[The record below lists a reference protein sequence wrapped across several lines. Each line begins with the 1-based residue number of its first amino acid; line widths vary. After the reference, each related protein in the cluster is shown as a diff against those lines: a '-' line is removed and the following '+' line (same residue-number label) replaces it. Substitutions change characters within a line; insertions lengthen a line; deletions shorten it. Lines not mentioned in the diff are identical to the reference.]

1 MTPVLEANVPRLHPA
16 SRILHECPLPMEGP
30 VSAPGAAY
38 RRALRPCQWG
48 RCHRIPHGPQR
59 RHVPSS
65 ANSAFAAG
73 VSDQRWPRNGASRR
87 TRQTSQDQ
95 GLLLRSAQSVA
106 APNQREY
113 QWPRAAV
120 PAKRRRSEPV
130 FTPRSGKDRPQPQHK
145 VPSLSRLSNF
155 RGSVLQ

>member
-1 MTPVLEANVPRLHPA
+1 MLLED
-16 SRILHECPLPMEGP
+16 P
-30 VSAPGAAY
+30 VSTSPVAPRRAA
-38 RRALRPCQWG
+38 RGSPRGTLTSGFRALR
-48 RCHRIPHGPQR
+48 RCHAS
-59 RHVPSS
+59 SS
-65 ANSAFAAG
+65 ASSAFVAG

-87 TRQTSQDQ
+87 TRQMSQDQ

-145 VPSLSRLSNF
+145 ALSLARLSNF
-155 RGSVLQ
+155 RGSVLQRNPEVGCCT